1 MSASSTIQFLNSN
14 SGAIQAIAT
23 VVLVAI
29 TAYYAIQTK
38 FAVNEASNARKD
50 VRLPI
55 IRVGIVGP
63 FNDANGK
70 MFRIPLKNV
79 GYGIARR
86 ISISFP
92 RGETSLVRSLDE
104 GMEHSAYITLSKED
118 YDGIAGFPDSKKIV
132 NVEYLDIF
140 SRKMR
145 TVAEF
150 VIEKNDNGKTE
161 WRVAHW
167 NPVLPE

>member
-1 MSASSTIQFLNSN
+1 MSATIQFLNSN

-23 VVLVAI
+23 VVLVII

-55 IRVGIVGP
+55 IRVGVEGP
-63 FNDANGK
+63 FKAGDGK
-70 MFRIPLKNV
+70 SFLIHLKNA

-86 ISISFP
+86 ISISFLK
-92 RGETSLVRSLDE
+92 GETSFVRSLDE
-104 GMEHSAYITLSKED
+104 GMEHSVHITLSEEE
-118 YDGIAGFPDSKKIV
+118 YDDIASSTDSEKII

-140 SRKMR
+140 SRKVR
-145 TVAEF
+145 TAAEF
-150 VIEKNDNGKTE
+150 VVEKNNRGETE

-167 NPVLPE
+167 NLVLPE